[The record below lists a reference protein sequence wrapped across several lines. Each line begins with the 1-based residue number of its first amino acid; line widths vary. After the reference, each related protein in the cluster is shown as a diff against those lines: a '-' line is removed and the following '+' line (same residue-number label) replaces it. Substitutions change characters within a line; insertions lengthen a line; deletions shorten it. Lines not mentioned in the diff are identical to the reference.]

1 MPVSAQLQDA
11 ALTPRSCGWRRR
23 AALAVLG
30 SLLLP
35 AVLWPARAQVPP
47 SGLDRRVALGFLAFD
62 PAQPPVEQRADLLDT
77 PTLPGSVMK
86 AFTLAAA
93 LERRLVSASTGTVC
107 RRVVTVEGVRYTC
120 AHPDLKRAM
129 TPVEALAHS
138 CNDFFV
144 SLARRLPRAD
154 VNRVRVAAG
163 LPPLPSGTPLA
174 AALVGLDGPR
184 VTPRTLAQ
192 GLARLAGVG
201 RQPPVPLR
209 DDTRAAVRD
218 GLAGAATYG
227 TAAAFGEH
235 RLTAWAKTGTAPMP
249 GVGVAGLVVALWP
262 APAPTHALVALAPG
276 GAGIDVAEVAAGWL
290 ERRARLRPA
299 VPAASAVPG
308 SAAQRQPA
316 GTATTRAGAA
326 PPVTRLALGRTLPD
340 GRTRVEQ
347 LSMDDYVAQVLAG
360 EGQPRAARGAQ
371 EALAITARTFAEA
384 NRGRHR
390 AEGFDLCDTTHCQ
403 VVRASTPVTREA
415 ALATSGQVLL
425 DRGRAAQVFYSAS
438 CGGAPERA
446 SLVWPGAPDH
456 DHPHE
461 DDAHA
466 DEVPW
471 TSDVRMADIER
482 ALRATRRQGRLRE
495 LTIVE
500 RTASGRVARLRA
512 EGFVPAE
519 ISGNDFRLALG
530 RMAGWQSLKST
541 AFEFRRSG
549 TTFRFTGRGFGHGVG
564 LCVIGAGNRAQAGA
578 TAADILR
585 FYFPSLT
592 IRIPRAATATA
603 PAATADAAVSA
614 PAPVPPSQALRQ
626 APITAPKGDAASDIR
641 LSLPVEDEGERAW
654 LMVLLRKARD
664 EMARAAGIP
673 VPAVLT
679 VTVHPSVEAF
689 GRATGQPWWVGG
701 ATRGQDIALLPP
713 RLLRQRGDA
722 VRTIRHEVAHALLDD
737 RLAGRPLWV
746 REGLA
751 IHFSTAEGAA
761 SMSGAAATARAGP
774 PPGAAAVRS
783 ARPPCPTDREISQA
797 VSAGAQ
803 REAYARAERCVA
815 DALARGTTWQAL
827 K

>member
-1 MPVSAQLQDA
+1 M
-11 ALTPRSCGWRRR
+11 
-23 AALAVLG
+23 VLG

-35 AVLWPARAQVPP
+35 AVLWPVRAQVPP

-62 PAQPPVEQRADLLDT
+62 PGQPPVEQRADLLDT
-77 PTLPGSVMK
+77 PTLPGSVIK

-154 VNRVRVAAG
+154 VNRIRVAAG
-163 LPPLPSGTPLA
+163 LPPLTPATPLA

-184 VTPRTLAQ
+184 VTPRALAQ
-192 GLARLAGVG
+192 ALARLAGVG
-201 RQPPVPLR
+201 RQPPVPMR
-209 DDTRAAVRD
+209 DDTRAVLRD
-218 GLAGAATYG
+218 ALTGAATYG

-235 RLTAWAKTGTAPMP
+235 RLSAWAKTGTAPMP
-249 GVGVAGLVVALWP
+249 GGGVAGLVVALWP

-276 GAGIDVAEVAAGWL
+276 GAGIDVAETAAGWL
-290 ERRARLRPA
+290 ERHARPQPAAPAAADSAVRRPSPAMATIRPA
-299 VPAASAVPG
+299 
-308 SAAQRQPA
+308 
-316 GTATTRAGAA
+316 AA

-360 EGQPRAARGAQ
+360 EGQPRAARAAQ

-390 AEGFDLCDTTHCQ
+390 SEGFDLCDTTHCQ

-482 ALRATRRQGRLRE
+482 ALRATRRQGRLRG

-512 EGFVPAE
+512 EGFVPEE

-530 RMAGWQSLKST
+530 RIAGWQLLKST

-564 LCVIGAGNRAQAGA
+564 LCVVGAGNRAQTGA

-592 IRIPRAATATA
+592 IGIPRAATGAA
-603 PAATADAAVSA
+603 PAATGDTAVSV

-626 APITAPKGDAASDIR
+626 ASTSAPITAPNGDAASDIR

-654 LMVLLRKARD
+654 LMALLRKARD
-664 EMARAAGIP
+664 EMASAAAITA
-673 VPAVLT
+673 PAVLT

-701 ATRGQDIALLPP
+701 ATRGQNIALLPP

-751 IHFSTAEGAA
+751 IHFSTAEGSAP
-761 SMSGAAATARAGP
+761 MSGAAASARAGS
-774 PPGAAAVRS
+774 PPGAAAARS

-815 DALARGTTWQAL
+815 DALARGTAWQAL

>member
-11 ALTPRSCGWRRR
+11 ALTPHSLGWRRR
-23 AALAVLG
+23 AALVVLG

-47 SGLDRRVALGFLAFD
+47 SGLNRRVALGFLAFD
-62 PAQPPVEQRADLLDT
+62 PGQPPVEQRDVLLDT

-93 LERRLVSASTGTVC
+93 LERRVVSASTGTVC

-163 LPPLPSGTPLA
+163 FPPLPSGTPLA

-184 VTPRTLAQ
+184 VTPRALAQ

-209 DDTRAAVRD
+209 DDTRAVLRD
-218 GLAGAATYG
+218 ALTGAATYG

-235 RLTAWAKTGTAPMP
+235 RLSAWAKTGTAPMP
-249 GVGVAGLVVALWP
+249 GGGVAGLVVALWP

-276 GAGIDVAEVAAGWL
+276 GAGIDVAETAAGWL
-290 ERRARLRPA
+290 EERARLRPA
-299 VPAASAVPG
+299 VSAAPAAQG

-326 PPVTRLALGRTLPD
+326 PPATRLALGRTLPD

-403 VVRASTPVTREA
+403 VVRASTAVTREA

-446 SLVWPGAPDH
+446 SRVWPGAPDH

-461 DDAHA
+461 DDADA
-466 DEVPW
+466 GEVPW

-482 ALRATRRQGRLRE
+482 ALRATRRQGRLRG

-512 EGFVPAE
+512 EGFVPEE

-530 RMAGWQSLKST
+530 RIAGWQSLKST

-564 LCVIGAGNRAQAGA
+564 LCVIGAGNRAQTGA

-592 IRIPRAATATA
+592 IGIPRAATGAA
-603 PAATADAAVSA
+603 PAATGDTAVSV
-614 PAPVPPSQALRQ
+614 PAPVPPSQASM
-626 APITAPKGDAASDIR
+626 TAPSSDTGSDIR

-654 LMVLLRKARD
+654 LMALLRKARD
-664 EMARAAGIP
+664 EMARAAGIHA
-673 VPAVLT
+673 PAMLT

-701 ATRGQDIALLPP
+701 ATRGQNIALLPP

-737 RLAGRPLWV
+737 RLSGRPLWV

-751 IHFSTAEGAA
+751 IHFSTAEGSAP
-761 SMSGAAATARAGP
+761 MSGAAASARAGS